1 MPARTYAGT
10 DTYTFTRRL
19 TYVQNACWH
28 TYVHVR
34 TPTHVRTSAHIRTP
48 EYIRTSAHVRTA
60 ARLCAGSPS
69 WLCPSAG
76 ALAASEEYCWV
87 SVLSGRCPPLQCR
100 PGQPA
105 DCHHHHTLLLPS
117 AIDCTALRRRR
128 RTKPTSKRAGHCR
141 WDTSKA
147 GARITNKSSA
157 PPRTPTT
164 PTAAARRR
172 QWMRLKPHNDTEA
185 SQQRALMC
193 CAAAA
198 TAERAGRYASL
209 RNHRTDARVPPRQWR
224 HLPARRHTAGAADER
239 WEQINSPVASTTF
252 G

>member
-141 WDTSKA
+141 PLSMGHFK
-147 GARITNKSSA
+147 GG
-157 PPRTPTT
+157 PPESLINLQP
-164 PTAAARRR
+164 PSPAHH
-172 QWMRLKPHNDTEA
+172 PH
-185 SQQRALMC
+185 RGG
-193 CAAAA
+193 AAAA
-198 TAERAGRYASL
+198 V
-209 RNHRTDARVPPRQWR
+209 DAI
-224 HLPARRHTAGAADER
+224 E
-239 WEQINSPVASTTF
+239 TT
-252 G
+252 